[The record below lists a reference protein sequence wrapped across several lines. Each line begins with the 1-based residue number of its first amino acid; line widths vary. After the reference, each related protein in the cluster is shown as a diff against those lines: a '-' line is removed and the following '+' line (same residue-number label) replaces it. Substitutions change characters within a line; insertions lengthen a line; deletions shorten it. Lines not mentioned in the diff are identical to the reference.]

1 MTLTVVDKFKVSKIG
16 RAVRKAQTKKKKKT
30 GEC

>member
-16 RAVRKAQTKKKKKT
+16 RAVRKAQTKKKKT